1 MEIPQQFAAY
11 FAQHHFHHL
20 TPIQAQTYNPLMQGQ
35 SVLGLAPTGSGKTLA
50 FGMPLITQ
58 VQPQQGLQKLILEP
72 TQELAIQTRN
82 VLRSLAPELNIYGV
96 IGGANRQRQIEKLKT
111 KPEIVVGTLGR
122 VHDLVT
128 QRKLKLAKL
137 QTIVVDEA
145 DLMVSDKL
153 PELRQLL
160 QRAPAGVQLVFFS
173 ATSTPQFQKLS
184 QLFHQQFVIVDQSQ
198 DSFSRQGL
206 QHYFVLTDEN
216 HKIQLLKQLAHRKSA
231 RILVFCA
238 SGKSLHRLAATLRYQ
253 KLYFMVL
260 DTSDPKRR
268 REEAIRTFEQKQAS
282 ILLTTDVAARG
293 MDLPAITTVVNWQNP
308 ANLTQYIHRSGRTG
322 RMGHDG
328 EVVTLGNQHD
338 WRQLQHL
345 LQASTI
351 TARKVQLQN
360 GKFSGPRTTRHP

>member
-1 MEIPQQFAAY
+1 MEIPQHFTAY
-11 FAQHHFHHL
+11 FAQHHFYHL
-20 TPIQAQTYNPLMQGQ
+20 TPIQAHTYTPLIKGQ

-50 FGMPLITQ
+50 FGMPLINQ
-58 VQPQQGLQKLILEP
+58 VQPKQGMQKLILEP

-82 VLRSLAPELNIYGV
+82 VLRSLASELNIYGV
-96 IGGANRQRQIEKLKT
+96 IGGANRQRQIEKLKS

-122 VHDLVT
+122 VQDLVIH
-128 QRKLKLAKL
+128 RKLKLDKL

-145 DLMVSDKL
+145 DLMISDKL
-153 PELRQLL
+153 PEFRQLL
-160 QRAPAGVQLVFFS
+160 QRVPSGMQLVFFS
-173 ATSTPQFQKLS
+173 ATSIPQFQKLS
-184 QLFHQQFVIVDQSQ
+184 QLFHQQFIIVDQSQ
-198 DSFSRQGL
+198 DSFSRQRL
-206 QHYFVLTDEN
+206 QHYFVLTVEN
-216 HKIQLLKQLAHRKSA
+216 HKIQLLKELAHLRSA

-238 SGKSLHRLAATLRYQ
+238 SGKELHRLAATLRYQ

-260 DTSDPKRR
+260 DTSNSKRH
-268 REEAIRTFEQKQAS
+268 REEAIRTFSQKQAA

-293 MDLPAITTVVNWQNP
+293 MDLPAITTVLNWQNP

-322 RMGHDG
+322 RMGHNG

-338 WRQLQHL
+338 WRQFQHL

-360 GKFSGPRTTRHP
+360 GKFIMTRTTRHA